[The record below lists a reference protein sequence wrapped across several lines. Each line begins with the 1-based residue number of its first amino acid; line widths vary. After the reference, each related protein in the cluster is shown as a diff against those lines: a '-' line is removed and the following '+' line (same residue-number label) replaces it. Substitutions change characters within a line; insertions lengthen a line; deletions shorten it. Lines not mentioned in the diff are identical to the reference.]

1 MSAYHY
7 FDGVTN
13 RWHLT
18 SGGIR
23 LSVNQSNGY
32 VGIGDSS
39 PDFPLDMASGA
50 HCSTGGVWTNA
61 SSRDWKQDFEIVD
74 PEEVLMSLVR
84 LPITEWSYSS
94 EQGIRHIGPVADD
107 FMQAFGLGHDEQT
120 IGTVDADGIALAAIQ
135 GLHMKLQERDD
146 RIAER
151 QSRIERLEQI
161 IRDQSVQP

>member
-1 MSAYHY
+1 
-7 FDGVTN
+7 
-13 RWHLT
+13 
-18 SGGIR
+18 
-23 LSVNQSNGY
+23 
-32 VGIGDSS
+32 
-39 PDFPLDMASGA
+39 
-50 HCSTGGVWTNA
+50 
-61 SSRDWKQDFEIVD
+61 
-74 PEEVLMSLVR
+74 MSLVR